1 MESGILVLPGRLES
15 KSIKEVEE
23 SMLQTIKN
31 FLKKILPP
39 PVQVFHREIARILDA
54 VSSLRS
60 AVNSLVK
67 IQEQT
72 AKELLLSRKE
82 QKQILDEIV
91 SMRKEQAQLL
101 ALNRALR
108 QDVSLKMQ
116 EYEDMVAR
124 LTEDNGA
131 LKQQLKQQHEQQ
143 DQKLL
148 ALNSEIQRQGH
159 CILQTMDRSARR
171 AANTPI
177 LSVLIPVYNVE
188 PYLRECLDSVVNQS
202 MKEIEIICVD
212 DGSTDGSLQ
221 ILEEYAQKDA
231 HIQVIHKD
239 KNEGLLLARKAAV
252 AAASGAYILFVDSD
266 DSIAP
271 NLCTFAEEITRTEN
285 ADIIQFGADFC
296 DYANDA
302 AKAAWLRSVLIPA
315 PQELLTSK
323 EIMREAYV
331 TRSYVTSLWGKLY
344 KSELC
349 KKAYAA
355 LPDVYCYVGEDI
367 FTYFYLAYYAQ
378 SYKGI
383 PTRAYYTYRHGLGIT
398 NAEIMSLEKFEMY
411 CNMSKLVKF
420 IHDNLIQESEDSNLW
435 DSYRA
440 LTRRVSEDCCRIYA
454 SRIRPEDKEDAWK
467 LLVSY
472 WGDNPIAEESA
483 QKKLGLSFSQS
494 MAEQ

>member
-39 PVQVFHREIARILDA
+39 PVQVFHREIARILD
-54 VSSLRS
+54 
-60 AVNSLVK
+60 
-67 IQEQT
+67 
-72 AKELLLSRKE
+72 
-82 QKQILDEIV
+82 EIV

-101 ALNRALR
+101 ALSRELR

-116 EYEDMVAR
+116 EYEDMAAH
-124 LTEDNGA
+124 LAEDNAA
-131 LKQQLKQQHEQQ
+131 LKQRLEQQ
-143 DQKLL
+143 DKTLL
-148 ALNSEIQRQGH
+148 ALNSEIRRQGH

-171 AANTPI
+171 AAKAPI

-188 PYLRECLDSVVNQS
+188 PYLRDCLDSVVRQS
-202 MKEIEIICVD
+202 MKELEIICVD

-221 ILEEYAQKDA
+221 ILKEYAQKDPRVK
-231 HIQVIHKD
+231 VIHKE
-239 KNEGLLLARKAAV
+239 KNEGLLLARKTAV
-252 AAASGAYILFVDSD
+252 NAASGAYFLFVDSD
-266 DSIAP
+266 DYIGP
-271 NLCTFAEEITRTEN
+271 DLCAFAEEITLTES
-285 ADIIQFGADFC
+285 ADIIQFGAEVC
-296 DYANDA
+296 DSSHDA
-302 AKAAWLRSVLIPA
+302 AKAAWLKHRIPPA
-315 PQELLTSK
+315 PKTLTSG
-323 EIMREAYV
+323 EILWEAYV
-331 TRSYVTSLWGKLY
+331 NRSYTTTLWGKLY
-344 KSELC
+344 KSDLC
-349 KKAYAA
+349 KKAYQA
-355 LPDVYCYVGEDI
+355 LPNVYCYAGEDI

-435 DSYRA
+435 GSYRA

>member
-1 MESGILVLPGRLES
+1 MESGILVLPERLEL

-31 FLKKILPP
+31 FFKKILPP
-39 PVQVFHREIARILDA
+39 PVQVFHREIARILD
-54 VSSLRS
+54 
-60 AVNSLVK
+60 
-67 IQEQT
+67 
-72 AKELLLSRKE
+72 
-82 QKQILDEIV
+82 EIV

-101 ALNRALR
+101 ALSRELR

-116 EYEDMVAR
+116 EYEDMAAH
-124 LTEDNGA
+124 LAEDNAA
-131 LKQQLKQQHEQQ
+131 LKQRLEQQ
-143 DQKLL
+143 DKTLL
-148 ALNSEIQRQGH
+148 ALNSEIRRQGH
-159 CILQTMDRSARR
+159 CILQTLDRSARR

-188 PYLRECLDSVVNQS
+188 PYLRDCLDSVVRQS
-202 MKEIEIICVD
+202 MKELEIICVD

-221 ILEEYAQKDA
+221 ILEEYAQKDPRVK
-231 HIQVIHKD
+231 VIHKEQ
-239 KNEGLLLARKAAV
+239 NEGLLLARKTAV
-252 AAASGAYILFVDSD
+252 NAASGAYILFVDSD
-266 DSIAP
+266 DYIAP
-271 NLCTFAEEITRTEN
+271 DLCAFAEEIAREEA
-285 ADIIQFGADFC
+285 ADILQFGAEVC
-296 DYANDA
+296 DSSQDA
-302 AKAAWLRSVLIPA
+302 AKAAWLKHRLTPL
-315 PQELLTSK
+315 PRELASGDIL
-323 EIMREAYV
+323 REAYV
-331 TRSYVTSLWGKLY
+331 NRSYATTLWGKLY
-344 KSELC
+344 KSDLC
-349 KKAYAA
+349 KKAYSA
-355 LPDVYCYVGEDI
+355 LPDVYCYAGEDI

-383 PTRAYYTYRHGLGIT
+383 PTCAYYTYRHGLGIT
-398 NAEIMSLEKFEMY
+398 NAEIMSLEKFKMY

-420 IHDNLIQESEDSNLW
+420 IHDNLIQESEDPNLW

-454 SRIRPEDKEDAWK
+454 SRIRPEDKEEAWK

>member
-1 MESGILVLPGRLES
+1 MESGILVLPERLEL

-31 FLKKILPP
+31 FFKKILPP
-39 PVQVFHREIARILDA
+39 PVQVFHREIARILD
-54 VSSLRS
+54 
-60 AVNSLVK
+60 
-67 IQEQT
+67 
-72 AKELLLSRKE
+72 
-82 QKQILDEIV
+82 EIV

-101 ALNRALR
+101 ALSRELR

-116 EYEDMVAR
+116 EYEDMAAH
-124 LTEDNGA
+124 LAEDNAA
-131 LKQQLKQQHEQQ
+131 LKQRLEQQ
-143 DQKLL
+143 DKTLL
-148 ALNSEIQRQGH
+148 ALNSEIRRQGH

-188 PYLRECLDSVVNQS
+188 PYLRDCLDSVVRQS
-202 MKEIEIICVD
+202 MKELEIICVD
-212 DGSTDGSLQ
+212 DGSTDGSFQ
-221 ILEEYAQKDA
+221 ILKEYAQKDPRVK
-231 HIQVIHKD
+231 VIHKE
-239 KNEGLLLARKAAV
+239 KNEGLLLARKTAV
-252 AAASGAYILFVDSD
+252 NAASGAYFLFVDSD
-266 DSIAP
+266 DYIGP
-271 NLCTFAEEITRTEN
+271 DLCAFAEEITRTES
-285 ADIIQFGADFC
+285 ADIIQFGAAVC
-296 DYANDA
+296 DSSHDA
-302 AKAAWLRSVLIPA
+302 AKAAWLKHRITPA
-315 PQELLTSK
+315 PKTLASG
-323 EIMREAYV
+323 EILREAYV
-331 TRSYVTSLWGKLY
+331 NRSYTTTLWGKLY
-344 KSELC
+344 KSDLC
-349 KKAYAA
+349 KKAYQA
-355 LPDVYCYVGEDI
+355 LPDVYCYAGEDI

-467 LLVSY
+467 LLVAY

>member
-60 AVNSLVK
+60 VVNSLGK
-67 IQEQT
+67 IQEQI

-91 SMRKEQAQLL
+91 SIRKEQAQLL

-124 LTEDNGA
+124 LAEDNAA

-188 PYLRECLDSVVNQS
+188 PYLRDCLDSVVRQS
-202 MKEIEIICVD
+202 MKELEIICVD

-221 ILEEYAQKDA
+221 ILKEYAQKDPRVK
-231 HIQVIHKD
+231 VIHKEQND
-239 KNEGLLLARKAAV
+239 GLLLARKTAV
-252 AAASGAYILFVDSD
+252 NAASGAYFLFVDSD
-266 DSIAP
+266 DYIGP
-271 NLCTFAEEITRTEN
+271 DLCAFAEEITRTES
-285 ADIIQFGADFC
+285 ADIIQFGAEVC
-296 DYANDA
+296 DSSHDA
-302 AKAAWLRSVLIPA
+302 AKAAWLKHRITPTPKTLASG
-315 PQELLTSK
+315 
-323 EIMREAYV
+323 EILREAYV
-331 TRSYVTSLWGKLY
+331 NRSYTTTLWGKLY
-344 KSELC
+344 KSDLC
-349 KKAYAA
+349 KKAYQA
-355 LPDVYCYVGEDI
+355 LPNVYCYAGEDI

-378 SYKGI
+378 SYIGI
-383 PTRAYYTYRHGLGIT
+383 PTCAYYTYRHGLGIT

-411 CNMSKLVKF
+411 CNMSTFVKY
-420 IHDNLIQESEDSNLW
+420 IHDNLIQESKEPNLW

>member
-1 MESGILVLPGRLES
+1 MESGILVLPERLEL

-31 FLKKILPP
+31 FFKKILPP
-39 PVQVFHREIARILDA
+39 PVQVFHREIARILD
-54 VSSLRS
+54 
-60 AVNSLVK
+60 
-67 IQEQT
+67 
-72 AKELLLSRKE
+72 
-82 QKQILDEIV
+82 EIV

-101 ALNRALR
+101 ALSRELR

-116 EYEDMVAR
+116 EYEDMAAH
-124 LTEDNGA
+124 LAEDNAA
-131 LKQQLKQQHEQQ
+131 LKQRLEQQ
-143 DQKLL
+143 DKTLL
-148 ALNSEIQRQGH
+148 ALNSEIRRQGH

-171 AANTPI
+171 AAKAPI

-188 PYLRECLDSVVNQS
+188 PYLRECLDSVVRQS
-202 MKEIEIICVD
+202 MKELEIICVD
-212 DGSTDGSLQ
+212 DGSTDGSFQ
-221 ILEEYAQKDA
+221 ILKEYAQKDPRVK
-231 HIQVIHKD
+231 VIHKE
-239 KNEGLLLARKAAV
+239 KNEGLLLARKTAV
-252 AAASGAYILFVDSD
+252 NAASGAYFLFVDSD
-266 DSIAP
+266 DYIGP
-271 NLCTFAEEITRTEN
+271 DLCAFAEEITRTES
-285 ADIIQFGADFC
+285 ADIIQFGAEVC
-296 DYANDA
+296 DSSHDV
-302 AKAAWLRSVLIPA
+302 AKAAWLKHRITPA
-315 PQELLTSK
+315 PKTLASG
-323 EIMREAYV
+323 EILREAYV
-331 TRSYVTSLWGKLY
+331 NRSYTTTLWGKLY
-344 KSELC
+344 KSDLC
-349 KKAYAA
+349 KKAYQA
-355 LPDVYCYVGEDI
+355 LPDVYCYAGEDI

>member
-1 MESGILVLPGRLES
+1 MESGILVLPERLEL

-31 FLKKILPP
+31 FFKKILPP
-39 PVQVFHREIARILDA
+39 PVQVFHREIARILD
-54 VSSLRS
+54 
-60 AVNSLVK
+60 
-67 IQEQT
+67 
-72 AKELLLSRKE
+72 
-82 QKQILDEIV
+82 EIV

-101 ALNRALR
+101 ALSRELR

-116 EYEDMVAR
+116 EYEDMAAH
-124 LTEDNGA
+124 LAEDNAA
-131 LKQQLKQQHEQQ
+131 LKQRLEQQ
-143 DQKLL
+143 DKTLL
-148 ALNSEIQRQGH
+148 ALNSEIRRQGH

-188 PYLRECLDSVVNQS
+188 PYLRDCLDSVVGQS
-202 MKEIEIICVD
+202 MKELEIICVD
-212 DGSTDGSLQ
+212 DGSTDGSFQ
-221 ILEEYAQKDA
+221 ILKEYAQKDPRVK
-231 HIQVIHKD
+231 VIHKE
-239 KNEGLLLARKAAV
+239 KNEGLLLARKTAV
-252 AAASGAYILFVDSD
+252 NAASGAYFLFVDSD
-266 DSIAP
+266 DYIGP
-271 NLCTFAEEITRTEN
+271 DLCAFAEEITRTES
-285 ADIIQFGADFC
+285 ADIIQFGAEVC
-296 DYANDA
+296 DSSHDA
-302 AKAAWLRSVLIPA
+302 AKAAWLKHRITPA
-315 PQELLTSK
+315 PKMLASG
-323 EIMREAYV
+323 EILREAYV
-331 TRSYVTSLWGKLY
+331 NRSYTTTLWGKLY
-344 KSELC
+344 KSDLC
-349 KKAYAA
+349 KKAYQA
-355 LPDVYCYVGEDI
+355 LPDVYCYAGEDI

-420 IHDNLIQESEDSNLW
+420 IHDNLIQESEDPNLW

-467 LLVSY
+467 LLVAY